1 MPVAYDG
8 NQVLECQVTFA
19 YDRYYFGKMNSLDRR
34 AYAANYA
41 NASSGTAV
49 GNQNKEAALDRPY
62 KEDGLES
69 TGYTLTQAELDAASG
84 ESS

>member
-19 YDRYYFGKMNSLDRR
+19 YDRYYFGKMGSLDRR

-41 NASSGTAV
+41 NVTSGTAI
-49 GNQNKEAALDRPY
+49 GSIPDRSGLF
-62 KEDGLES
+62 KEDGLQS
-69 TGYTLTQAELDAASG
+69 TGYTLTQEDLDAVG
-84 ESS
+84 ENS